1 VKETQRAEVKQGKIE
16 IKEKVFFDS
25 NKATIKKVSNPL
37 LDDVATI
44 IKGNPGIGV
53 VTIEGHTDDRGAA
66 EYNQKLSQ
74 ARAEAVKA
82 YLVQAG
88 VDAARLE
95 AKGYGEEKPIDS
107 NKTAKGREANRRV
120 EFTLAQ

>member
-1 VKETQRAEVKQGKIE
+1 MKETQRAEVKQGKIE
-16 IKEKVFFDS
+16 IKEKVYFDK
-25 NKATIKKVSNPL
+25 NKATIKKASNPL

-53 VTIEGHTDDRGAA
+53 VTIEGHTDDTGAA
-66 EYNQKLSQ
+66 DYNQALSQ
-74 ARAEAVKA
+74 KRADAVKA
-82 YLVQAG
+82 YLVEKG
-88 VDAARLE
+88 VEAARLE
-95 AKGYGEEKPIDS
+95 AKGYGEEKPIES